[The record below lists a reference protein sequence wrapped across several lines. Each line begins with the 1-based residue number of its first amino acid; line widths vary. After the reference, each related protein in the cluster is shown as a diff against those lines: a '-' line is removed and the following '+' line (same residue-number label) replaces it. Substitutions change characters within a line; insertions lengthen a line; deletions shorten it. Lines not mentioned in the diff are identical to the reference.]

1 MRTVGGRYSS
11 PSGLR
16 CLDRLTTAART
27 GRNSSGPVTVFGER
41 LTELEERHAELEE
54 EMATAAAPPVRLHP
68 NLAHLYRR
76 KVEQLQ
82 EALNHPE
89 IRDEAIQVLRGLL
102 ERVVLA
108 PIEGGF
114 DVEIVGEIAQMIEI
128 GLGKGKKKGPVLNER
143 MARSVK
149 VVAGARNQRC
159 LHLDHAIL

>member
-1 MRTVGGRYSS
+1 M
-11 PSGLR
+11 
-16 CLDRLTTAART
+16 
-27 GRNSSGPVTVFGER
+27 
-41 LTELEERHAELEE
+41 EERHAELEE

-82 EALNHPE
+82 KALNQPE

-102 ERVVLA
+102 ERVVVA

-114 DVEIVGEIAQMIEI
+114 NVEIVGEIAQMIEI